1 MSQTALI
8 LIDWQ
13 QGFDDLNYWGNRNN
27 PEAETNGERLLAHWR
42 TQGWP
47 VFHA

>member
-27 PEAETNGERLLAHWR
+27 P
-42 TQGWP
+42 
-47 VFHA
+47 